1 MAQRASLIS
10 RKRPKA
16 LGSADQRTVFLSSRI
31 RPRSGSL
38 IVRISIP
45 DRSRAREAWTVAC
58 LFASCWK
65 PVSSLLEACK
75 AFPRRNSRYWFKDS
89 LGIATR
95 GDPGGI
101 YAPIQPLEGRPGQG
115 RSRETSHGAA
125 LEKLC

>member
-1 MAQRASLIS
+1 MDRCVPL
-10 RKRPKA
+10 RFV
-16 LGSADQRTVFLSSRI
+16 LETGVFSSRGLQ
-31 RPRSGSL
+31 S
-38 IVRISIP
+38 
-45 DRSRAREAWTVAC
+45 
-58 LFASCWK
+58 
-65 PVSSLLEACK
+65 
-75 AFPRRNSRYWFKDS
+75 FPRRNSRYWFKDS